1 MWWWLTFCSATVMV
15 KGSNPT
21 SFTKESE
28 CSQGS
33 LCYAVHKVQREYVKK
48 YPSSRH
54 KNGLSQYS
62 YITQILGLSVFCV
75 N

>member
-48 YPSSRH
+48 YPSSSTF
-54 KNGLSQYS
+54 KLNICCFELIKYTA
-62 YITQILGLSVFCV
+62 ITS
-75 N
+75 